1 MLDFIRIACAVPDVA
16 VANVKHNTEEIC
28 KYIAQAD
35 EQGVDLLVFPELSLT
50 GASCADLFFEDAL
63 YKAVKKGLH
72 SIAECSRDYP
82 EVTVVVGF
90 PLRLGMQVFNCAAVL
105 FDGCVSGITLKSKLT
120 NEEKR
125 WFTSGDFAAE
135 KEIHATGLGVDGL
148 LGGGV
153 EEYDIP
159 VTDGFY
165 TFGEFDAIGS
175 MGIVFGTDLTTP
187 DSDASLLALQGAEII
202 VSLAAEPEVVGSRN
216 MRRRQITAQS
226 ENLNCA
232 YVYCSA
238 GMMESTQDGVY
249 CGHSMIAE
257 NGAILAEN
265 ADFTDTG
272 YLLAMDCDLGKLRAL
287 RRRNAAFQSAA
298 ADYAAVEPDARW
310 IDWADFRSDGTLYH
324 LNKLPFI
331 PETKAEREE
340 YCREVFQIQVSGLKR
355 RLKAINANPVLG
367 ISGGLDSTLALLVAV
382 EAVRQLGRDASTVY
396 GITLPCF
403 GTSDRTYNNAWD
415 LMKKLGITS
424 KEISIKNAVTQHFLD
439 IGHDPENRNTTYE
452 NGQARERTQILMD

>member
-257 NGAILAEN
+257 NGTILAEN
-265 ADFTDTG
+265 ADFTDSG
-272 YLLAMDCDLGKLRAL
+272 YLLAMDCDLGKIRAL
-287 RRRNAAFQSAA
+287 RR
-298 ADYAAVEPDARW
+298 
-310 IDWADFRSDGTLYH
+310 
-324 LNKLPFI
+324 
-331 PETKAEREE
+331 
-340 YCREVFQIQVSGLKR
+340 
-355 RLKAINANPVLG
+355 
-367 ISGGLDSTLALLVAV
+367 
-382 EAVRQLGRDASTVY
+382 
-396 GITLPCF
+396 
-403 GTSDRTYNNAWD
+403 
-415 LMKKLGITS
+415 
-424 KEISIKNAVTQHFLD
+424 
-439 IGHDPENRNTTYE
+439 
-452 NGQARERTQILMD
+452 